1 MGPPSSFHQ
10 LGYSKNGTVK
20 GPVVYANYGTLADF
34 QYLEAQGIELKG
46 TIALV
51 RYGGSFRG
59 LKLRAAEKYGCV
71 GALIY
76 SDPIDDGPL
85 NKDQWPHLN
94 PDKSYPQGPW

>member
-1 MGPPSSFHQ
+1 
-10 LGYSKNGTVK
+10 
-20 GPVVYANYGTLADF
+20 VVYANYGTLADF
-34 QYLEAQGIELKG
+34 QYLEAQGIQLKG

-59 LKLRAAEKYGCV
+59 LKLRAAEKYGCI

-94 PDKSYPQGPW
+94 PDKAYPEGPW